1 MNISGSPK
9 FNAAMA
15 ALKKLTGNGDDY
27 KLRDAVID
35 EVEALQGV
43 CRNHEGTISVMN
55 EGLRATMARED
66 LLVQQVATLTAERDA
81 AREEVAMG
89 RKAMGILA
97 FELERMKAERDAARQ
112 QLEDLAYSHSLCGD
126 LRDECINAETEACA
140 QLANWHLNNI
150 ERLRPSANDGWLK
163 GYRDACA
170 DLESA
175 IRARGAK

>member
-1 MNISGSPK
+1 MSNVYSINITCPRCQ
-9 FNAAMA
+9 FR
-15 ALKKLTGNGDDY
+15 GD
-27 KLRDAVID
+27 
-35 EVEALQGV
+35 VEADFPCG
-43 CRNHEGTISVMN
+43 H
-55 EGLRATMARED
+55 ED
-66 LLVQQVATLTAERDA
+66 LAEKVATLTAERDA